1 MLDVPVYNPDGEQI
15 DTMQV
20 DEAAFG
26 GAVNPALLKQAV
38 VAYHDRRRQGS
49 ARTRSRSQKQG
60 SGRKLYRQKGTGMA
74 RRGARRTVLLRGGGV
89 AFAKGPRG
97 TPKGLPRKMRRAA
110 LQSALLAK
118 LQGADVLV
126 VDGLAVEAPKTREV
140 ARVLA
145 NLGINRSCLLT
156 LAERDRA
163 LYLSAR
169 NLPDVTVRVAAE
181 LNAWDV
187 ATRQKLLA
195 TRPALEALVAA
206 GAQEVSA

>member
-1 MLDVPVYNPDGEQI
+1 MLDVAVYNPDGEQI
-15 DTMQV
+15 DTIQV

-26 GAVNPALLKQAV
+26 TIVKPALLKQAI

-49 ARTRSRSQKQG
+49 ARTRGRSGKQG

-74 RRGARRTVLLRGGGV
+74 RRGPRRTALLRGGGV

-97 TPKGLPRKMRRAA
+97 APKGLPRGMRRAA
-110 LQSALLAK
+110 LRSALLAK
-118 LQGADVLV
+118 LLGGDLMV
-126 VDGLAVEAPKTREV
+126 VDGLRVSQPKTRDV
-140 ARVLA
+140 ARVLR
-145 NLGINRSCLLT
+145 NLGIDRSCLLT
-156 LAERDRA
+156 LAERDRP

-181 LNAWDV
+181 LNAFEV

-195 TRPALEALVAA
+195 TRPALEMLVAA